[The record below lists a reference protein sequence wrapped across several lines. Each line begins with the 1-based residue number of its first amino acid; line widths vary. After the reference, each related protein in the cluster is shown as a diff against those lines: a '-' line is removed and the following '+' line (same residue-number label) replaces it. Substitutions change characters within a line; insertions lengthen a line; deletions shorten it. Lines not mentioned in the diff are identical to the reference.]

1 MHVFL
6 SSHKES
12 KLKVLLLALGLMGSL
27 ENLIALGPRGHGSA
41 KLSKD

>member
-12 KLKVLLLALGLMGSL
+12 KLKVLLLALGLMGKL
-27 ENLIALGPRGHGSA
+27 ENLIACAEMANTR
-41 KLSKD
+41 

>member
-12 KLKVLLLALGLMGSL
+12 KLKVLLLALGLMDSL
-27 ENLIALGPRGHGSA
+27 ENLIACAEMANTR
-41 KLSKD
+41 